1 MRRAAWTAVAA
12 GLVVAVGFP
21 AAAGAKTVVVDANG
35 PNQCSG
41 TAPQCRT
48 LTDASGA
55 ASSGDTVEVHPGFYP
70 EKPTF
75 GQADI
80 TIRGTG
86 SGLALVVGR
95 LTLSNAGN
103 VTISRLVLQSADE
116 TPLVVGSGTIPVAH
130 SVTVEGTSLLA
141 AKPLPALSVSV
152 AIPPLTTAT
161 ATARHVTAV
170 NTGGPAISMTG
181 SGTGA
186 AFNATV
192 ANSIALGGVSP
203 SSVTVTNT
211 DTSSNPSSLFCDAV
225 LHLVSTSPARGAGGS
240 LDTGEVAEDIDGE
253 ARGTTPD
260 RGADQYSNR
269 CDPAPQAPPQLP
281 PTSGLP
287 PAVAGGPSAP
297 SVQITKPKQREVLKR
312 SRHRRRGSHRRPRPR
327 PLTFTGTAA
336 DQLGLASIQLA
347 LRKTG
352 TGTTTCQWFDGRKL
366 RKVPCGQVVLLR
378 GTLHDFAWTY
388 TIPSSASLPKGS
400 YLLYATAINRA
411 GVAQTTFT
419 KGQNVVGFKVK

>member
-1 MRRAAWTAVAA
+1 MAAAVGLVAA
-12 GLVVAVGFP
+12 LGVP
-21 AAAGAKTVVVDANG
+21 AAASAKTVVVDAHG
-35 PNQCSG
+35 ADACSG

-48 LTDASGA
+48 LTAASGV
-55 ASSGDTVEVHPGFYP
+55 ASSGDTVEVRPGYYP

-75 GQADI
+75 GQADLTI
-80 TIRGTG
+80 TGTG
-86 SGLALVVGR
+86 SGLALVVGQ

-103 VTISRLVLQSADE
+103 VSISRLVLQSADD
-116 TPLVVGSGTIPVAH
+116 TPLVVGSGTIPLAH
-130 SVTVEGTSLLA
+130 SITVDGTSLLTA
-141 AKPLPALSVSV
+141 RPVPALSVKVS
-152 AIPPLTTAT
+152 IPLLMTAT

-181 SGTGA
+181 SGSGGTL
-186 AFNATV
+186 NATV

-203 SSVTVTNT
+203 ASVTATNT

-225 LHLVSTSPARGAGGS
+225 LHLVSTSSARGAGGA
-240 LDTGEVAEDIDGE
+240 LDAGEVTEDVDGE
-253 ARGTTPD
+253 ARGPAPD
-260 RGADQYSNR
+260 RGADQYSNK

-297 SVQITKPKQREVLKR
+297 SIQIAKPKQGEVLKR
-312 SRHRRRGSHRRPRPR
+312 SRHRRRGSHRRPKPR
-327 PLTFTGTAA
+327 ALAFTGTAA

-352 TGTTTCQWFDGRKL
+352 TGATTCKWFDGRKL
-366 RKVPCGQVVLLR
+366 RKVPCAQVILLR
-378 GTLHDFAWTY
+378 GTLRDFAWSY

-419 KGQNVVGFKVK
+419 QGQNVVSFKVK